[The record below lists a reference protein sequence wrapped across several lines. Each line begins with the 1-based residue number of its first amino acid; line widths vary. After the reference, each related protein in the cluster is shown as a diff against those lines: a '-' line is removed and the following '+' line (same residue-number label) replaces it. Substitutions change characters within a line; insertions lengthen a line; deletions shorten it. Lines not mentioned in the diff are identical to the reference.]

1 MKELERVRTR
11 LLGLATSTKSLQKV
25 INTAVDGISRVEG
38 VKWVEVKVE
47 RPSARFAITY
57 SAGRRGEGE
66 TLTLPLRNG
75 GTVLG
80 RLEME
85 IAHRRRGVVSLLR
98 DITRILAITL
108 ENRMLRDEKEGWLLQ
123 EIAAEVGRVDRY
135 GGEFSVCLLRG
146 VGGRRGADAVIED
159 LSNNVRQVDKVGQW
173 RGRVVVLM
181 PATDESGAVVAAR
194 RLMDILHPKRAK
206 IHAGVAT
213 YPKDATFAAGLLEA
227 AEIAAGWAQRTKT
240 TVFTY
245 GSLVQSPP

>member
-1 MKELERVRTR
+1 MKELERIRSR
-11 LLGLATSTKSLQKV
+11 LLGLATSTRSLQKV
-25 INTAVDGISRVEG
+25 ISTAVDDISRVEG
-38 VKWVEVKVE
+38 VNWVEVKVG
-47 RPSARFAITY
+47 RPGARFAITY
-57 SAGRRGEGE
+57 SAGRRGDGE
-66 TLTLPLRNG
+66 TLTFPLRNG

-85 IAHRRRGVVSLLR
+85 IAHKRRGVVSLLR

-108 ENRMLRDEKEGWLLQ
+108 ENRMLRNDEEEWVLQ

-146 VGGRRGADAVIED
+146 VGGKRDANAVIEG

-173 RGRVVVLM
+173 RGRVVVVM
-181 PATDESGAVVAAR
+181 PATGESGAVIAAR
-194 RLMDILHPKRAK
+194 RLTELLHSKHAK
-206 IHAGVAT
+206 IYAGVAT